1 MKRGQVPCEE
11 DVRLHQKGDE
21 KGVDSIWEDVYH
33 TGRVA
38 LVRLGDWGRA
48 ALITT

>member
-11 DVRLHQKGDE
+11 DVRLHQKRDE
-21 KGVDSIWEDVYH
+21 KAVDSIWEDVYH

-38 LVRLGDWGRA
+38 LVRLRDWGGGV
-48 ALITT
+48 LIRT